1 MLHNAP
7 VFCQAYLEWYN
18 YIPVQFYDKVYMASY
33 YKATG
38 CDEILGGQ
46 CFMITEVDPMD
57 PLAPC
62 GVHLVIFLSV
72 KRSNLLSGSDDH
84 HHRHPRQAVYLRRNR
99 GSDP

>member
-1 MLHNAP
+1 
-7 VFCQAYLEWYN
+7 
-18 YIPVQFYDKVYMASY
+18 
-33 YKATG
+33 
-38 CDEILGGQ
+38 
-46 CFMITEVDPMD
+46 MITEVDPMD

-72 KRSNLLSGSDDH
+72 ERSNLLGGSDDH

>member
-1 MLHNAP
+1 MIKYIL
-7 VFCQAYLEWYN
+7 QAT
-18 YIPVQFYDKVYMASY
+18 IQ
-33 YKATG
+33 ATG

-46 CFMITEVDPMD
+46 CFMITEVDSMD

-72 KRSNLLSGSDDH
+72 ERSNLLGGSDDH